1 MRVIR
6 LNIALD
12 RLGCAGNAAV
22 EFALIIPVL
31 LLLIIGIYE
40 FGRAYWIQNTLQYA
54 AEQTA
59 RCVLGRSRYSST
71 NLVTVDTSSSSTTC
85 PYTANTGGLQ
95 SITWDS
101 SSNTAIT
108 CFTGS
113 FATCQKVRLTYS
125 FQFNGLLAAMMGLVV
140 RGSASL
146 PTITFEGK
154 SQVPIG

>member
-1 MRVIR
+1 MTRLAR
-6 LNIALD
+6 LNFAAE
-12 RLGCAGNAAV
+12 RLGCAGHATA
-22 EFALIIPVL
+22 EFAMIIPVL
-31 LLLIIGIYE
+31 LLMIIGIFE

-59 RCVLGRSRYSST
+59 RCVLGKSTYSST
-71 NLVTVDTSSSSTTC
+71 GTTIDTSSSSTTC
-85 PYTANTGGLQ
+85 PFTANTAGLT
-95 SITWDS
+95 SVTWDS
-101 SSNTAIT
+101 TSNTAVT

-113 FATCQKVRLTYS
+113 LAKCQKVRLTYP

-140 RGSASL
+140 RGSASM

>member
-1 MRVIR
+1 M
-6 LNIALD
+6 
-12 RLGCAGNAAV
+12 
-22 EFALIIPVL
+22 IIPVL

-40 FGRAYWIQNTLQYA
+40 FGRAYWVQNTLQYA

-59 RCVLGRSRYSST
+59 RCVLGKSTYSST
-71 NLVTVDTSSSSTTC
+71 GTTVDTSSSSTTC
-85 PYTANTGGLQ
+85 PYTSNTGGLG

-101 SSNTAIT
+101 TSNTAVS

-113 FATCQKVRLTYS
+113 KATCQKVRLTYS
-125 FQFNGLLAAMMGLVV
+125 FTFNNLLGGMMGLVV
-140 RGSASL
+140 RGTASV